1 MRLRSAPLITWHPVV
16 RFARFTAM
24 CRKLNR
30 ISRTKG
36 RTDCTLVFREVLQ
49 LRPLAAPFGAD
60 LGTTRNKSKA
70 ITLV

>member
-1 MRLRSAPLITWHPVV
+1 
-16 RFARFTAM
+16 M